1 MSRLEQ
7 ETEGVASLL
16 EMVASERPDLLG
28 WVVDLLQHSPVRF
41 AVLRLL
47 REWEVG
53 NTRRAA
59 PFLRKA
65 VTDLDRLERRRWTKP
80 QQIIPKPHLGSLV
93 LMATARAQ
101 RIDGSVRRRRMA
113 GIADKL
119 ERYDENERTRRYVEA
134 FFQEPADETIDPE
147 WIEDFLADLDGDCD
161 LDPERER

>member
-16 EMVASERPDLLG
+16 EMVASERPDILG
-28 WVVDLLQHSPVRF
+28 WVLDLLQHSPVRF
-41 AVLRLL
+41 AILRLL

-53 NTRRAA
+53 ETRRAA

-65 VTDLDRLERRRWTKP
+65 VTDLDRLERRHWTKP

-101 RIDGSVRRRRMA
+101 RIHGSVRRRRMA
-113 GIADKL
+113 GIAGKL
-119 ERYDENERTRRYVEA
+119 KRCYENERTRRYVDA
-134 FFQEPADETIDPE
+134 LLQEPADETIDPE
-147 WIEDFLADLDGDCD
+147 WIEDFLADVDGGDD
-161 LDPERER
+161 ANPGGKQ